1 MDGSSIFFPSIPL
14 GSPNKWP
21 SQEELQ
27 QLRER
32 EAQQRQKHEEQLKDM
47 RCKLEKEWLVAV
59 KFMIMIWF
67 RMDKNARKIV
77 VHNSE

>member
-1 MDGSSIFFPSIPL
+1 MVLPYCSSPSPWDL
-14 GSPNKWP
+14 PQTKT

-47 RCKLEKEWLVAV
+47 RCKLEREWLV
-59 KFMIMIWF
+59 
-67 RMDKNARKIV
+67 V
-77 VHNSE
+77 VNGDNDG